1 METALQTEILEL
13 LKSQML
19 AQVTMKEENNPE
31 KERIRNKNK
40 ISKDNWSWLSKQN
53 LHWKEK
59 FVGYA
64 WEKKMR
70 ELIP

>member
-40 ISKDNWSWLSKQN
+40 ISKDN
-53 LHWKEK
+53 
-59 FVGYA
+59 
-64 WEKKMR
+64 
-70 ELIP
+70 